1 MTPKAVV
8 IAKIETYFR
17 VRSHTHAVD
26 SPTDHWRLN
35 CPIDQLEKPLE
46 ERIRT
51 ESVAC
56 GRRTRP
62 GDPSNHYGSVE
73 VMTFLE
79 LSLSRSLNVSADVRQ
94 RFSGTLTRR
103 TASRL
108 LFKADRDE
116 GRLVNLAHV
125 DTLHL
130 EKRGGSWHNRNC

>member
-1 MTPKAVV
+1 
-8 IAKIETYFR
+8 
-17 VRSHTHAVD
+17 
-26 SPTDHWRLN
+26 
-35 CPIDQLEKPLE
+35 
-46 ERIRT
+46 
-51 ESVAC
+51 
-56 GRRTRP
+56 
-62 GDPSNHYGSVE
+62 
-73 VMTFLE
+73 MTFLE

-130 EKRGGSWHNRNC
+130 EKRGAHGIIEIVDTGTYSNPPLAQWSEPQEQYGNNLERKTAQMIPNDPKSALL